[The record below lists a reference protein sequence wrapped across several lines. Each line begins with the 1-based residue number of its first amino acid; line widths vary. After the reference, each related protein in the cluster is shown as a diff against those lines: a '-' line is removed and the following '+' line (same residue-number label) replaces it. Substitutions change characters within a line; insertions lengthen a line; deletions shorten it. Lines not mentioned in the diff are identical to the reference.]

1 MKIHK
6 SDDLDYEIWQ
16 RQTIEE
22 IIHISNRLEHNNLQT
37 EVNSKDIESI
47 RKAVIEIRI
56 HQELIKTR

>member
-37 EVNSKDIESI
+37 EVNSKGIESI
-47 RKAVIEIRI
+47 RKAVREIRI
-56 HQELIKTR
+56 HQELLKTR